1 MIIDTPELL
10 KRTLKNIVIG
20 FIISLVA
27 TFILKQMP
35 SILEIIIIGIS
46 TATVIS
52 IYDMYFP
59 TICVEAPKNAVGTN
73 IYFQQELN
81 DKKMI

>member
-52 IYDMYFP
+52 IYDMYFG
-59 TICVEAPKNAVGTN
+59 CG
-73 IYFQQELN
+73 
-81 DKKMI
+81 